1 MSVNIE
7 HKNLIS
13 MSKKILVIVLKVV
26 CTLVLIYSTFMIL
39 FISFFDL
46 LSSSVYIDFTTLL
59 IEKIIPNTFAVIAL
73 IFLIKYIWTKG
84 KNE

>member
-1 MSVNIE
+1 
-7 HKNLIS
+7 
-13 MSKKILVIVLKVV
+13 MSKKKLVIVLKVI

-46 LSSSVYIDFTTLL
+46 LSSSVYIDFATLL

>member
-46 LSSSVYIDFTTLL
+46 LSSSVYIDLTTLL